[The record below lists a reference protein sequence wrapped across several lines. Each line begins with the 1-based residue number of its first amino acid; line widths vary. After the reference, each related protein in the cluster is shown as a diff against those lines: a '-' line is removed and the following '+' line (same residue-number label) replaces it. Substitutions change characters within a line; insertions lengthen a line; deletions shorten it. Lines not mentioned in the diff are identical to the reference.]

1 MTISRRDLETN
12 LREIEDTVVDTG
24 DEVRSKA
31 ALIAVGVV
39 TVVVVIIVWSVV
51 RRRRGRIR
59 VEVSRST

>member
-1 MTISRRDLETN
+1 MTISRRDLETK

-24 DEVRSKA
+24 DEARSKA

-59 VEVSRST
+59 VEVYRST